1 MFVGGNKLMTA
12 GENKLIMATLQEK
25 LAQSLA
31 VLKAWQD
38 GHSENLVIQGASTL
52 GETHTKRLV
61 DNGYLQ
67 MVIKGWY
74 IPSSPGSEGDSTVW
88 YISYWS
94 FVTAYLDS
102 KLGEDWSLSPE
113 LSLYFYSGKSVIPK
127 QLIVRSPKAS
137 NNILSLPFGTS
148 ILDIKAS
155 VPESVVKERRYG
167 ARLYP
172 LTLALLLASPDYYR
186 RQSLEARTCL
196 AMVRDVTAITA
207 AAIEGGHSTRAGRVA
222 GALRSIGREE
232 MADSLLATMRQIG
245 YEVTEE
251 NPFEENIRIPST
263 TVSPYAS
270 RIRLMWR
277 KMRQIVISL
286 KESAGIAPREVN
298 LPEVLSNMD
307 ATYIKDSY
315 NSLSI
320 EGYKVTEELLERVR
334 SGEWDPKKDARDK
347 EQKDALAARGYYQA
361 YQTLRTAI
369 SDTLTAGSDAAK
381 MYIQGHQSWHFQL
394 FEPCIRAG
402 IIKASDLIGYR
413 THQVYIRN
421 SMHVPL
427 NPDAVMDAM
436 EALSEMMMEESDA
449 LVRAILGHFF
459 FVYIHPYMDGNG
471 RTARFTMNSQLV
483 TGGYPW
489 VVVPLERRE
498 QYMKAL
504 EKASVEEEIDD
515 FVGFVLSLIQA
526 PR

>member
-1 MFVGGNKLMTA
+1 
-12 GENKLIMATLQEK
+12 MATLQEK
-25 LAQSLA
+25 LADSLA

-38 GHSENLVIQGASTL
+38 DHKDNMVIQGASTL
-52 GETHTKRLV
+52 GEMHTKRLV

-67 MVIKGWY
+67 RVIKGWY

-88 YISYWS
+88 YVSYWS

-102 KLGEDWSLSPE
+102 KLGEQWCLSPE
-113 LSLYFYSGKSVIPK
+113 LSLFFYSGKSIIPK
-127 QLIVRSPKAS
+127 LIVRSPKAS

-155 VPESVVKERRYG
+155 IPNSVVKEPRYG
-167 ARLYP
+167 VNLYP
-172 LTLALLLASPDYYR
+172 LSLSLLMASPDYYR
-186 RQSLEARTCL
+186 RNSLEARTCL
-196 AMVRDVTAITA
+196 AMIRDISSMTAV
-207 AAIEGGHSTRAGRVA
+207 AIEGGHTTRAGRVV

-232 MADSLLATMRQIG
+232 MADTLLTTMRQIG
-245 YEVTEE
+245 YEVSEE
-251 NPFEENIRIPST
+251 NPFEENIRLPETI
-263 TVSPYAS
+263 VSPYAS
-270 RIRLMWR
+270 RIRLMWAR
-277 KMRQIVISL
+277 MRQIVVAL
-286 KESAGIAPREVN
+286 KESTGAHPSKIN
-298 LPEVLSNMD
+298 LADVLSNMD

-334 SGEWDPKKDARDK
+334 SGEWDPKKDAHDK

-361 YQTLRTAI
+361 YQALRTSI
-369 SDTLTAGSDAAK
+369 SDTITTGSDAAM
-381 MYIQGHQSWHFQL
+381 MYVKGHQSWHFQL

-427 NPDAVMDAM
+427 NPDAVSDAM
-436 EALSEMMMEESDA
+436 EALADMMKEEPDA

-471 RTARFTMNSQLV
+471 RTARFAMNSQLV
-483 TGGYPW
+483 TSGYPW

-504 EKASVEEEIDD
+504 EKASVDEDISD
-515 FVGFVLSLIQA
+515 FVEFVLSLITTTH
-526 PR
+526 